1 MHVHQHV
8 APRSRHGQKFAAD
21 TLAPPVSN
29 TCLRPC
35 NCRKYGHIFKR
46 CPEKKCV
53 DVQGIYQGSPD
64 VPYWVGEGCPTD
76 SILLD
81 TGCSRTMFQR
91 RLVLEGKM
99 LPGEAVTIHCAHGD
113 TVVYP
118 LASLQLQRTPLADK
132 GCHV

>member
-1 MHVHQHV
+1 MYPTGLV
-8 APRSRHGQKFAAD
+8 KAA
-21 TLAPPVSN
+21 
-29 TCLRPC
+29 
-35 NCRKYGHIFKR
+35 
-46 CPEKKCV
+46 
-53 DVQGIYQGSPD
+53 
-64 VPYWVGEGCPTD
+64 PTD